1 MLDRHLRATVA
12 TRISEEFKHFPVTR
26 SNFVHAAEQISPLQ
40 GSLSN
45 QLQVFHITSLTSSR
59 PDWTAAPCSDCLVSL
74 PDGRDCCT
82 TADSK
87 SNLLGSCLHR
97 SWLSNFSALSFHLPR
112 CPQATHGCLRL
123 QLKPSVRPTSS
134 PWSLLL
140 FVHFMDMSSFIAAFG
155 CVRILPHTSSISFH
169 SCVLCLPSRLSLP
182 FLPFPHFSLFFFLSW
197 PCLPCLADNLPGPS
211 LAAFSAHSTPSH
223 ASARP
228 TLVIRTLLLAPLSL
242 LS

>member
-1 MLDRHLRATVA
+1 MTNLLFTNHM
-12 TRISEEFKHFPVTR
+12 

-59 PDWTAAPCSDCLVSL
+59 PDWTAAPCSDCLISL

-97 SWLSNFSALSFHLPR
+97 SWLSNFSVLSFHLPR
-112 CPQATHGCLRL
+112 CPIATHGCLRL
-123 QLKPSVRPTSS
+123 QLRPSVRPTSS

-140 FVHFMDMSSFIAAFG
+140 FVHFMDMSSLMAAFG
-155 CVRILPHTSSISFH
+155 CVRILPTPPACPSFH
-169 SCVLCLPSRLSLP
+169 VCPLPSFPPVPSLP
-182 FLPFPHFSLFFFLSW
+182 SFSSFLPFPFLVFMPCRQSPWLLSW
-197 PCLPCLADNLPGPS
+197 RMCSTGAAQSAHSHPAGQPTPHWSPSPCLPCSCSRDPHS
-211 LAAFSAHSTPSH
+211 LS
-223 ASARP
+223 
-228 TLVIRTLLLAPLSL
+228 
-242 LS
+242 